1 MPKNAQQGGNARA
14 EDNAEQVL
22 PEPEPAVNNRMMD
35 FFPVFFENRLANFVL
50 NGTVIATSGYL
61 FCRFIN
67 KLCLNL
73 LLLYRQ
79 LND

>member
-1 MPKNAQQGGNARA
+1 MPRSSQQEGNDRD
-14 EDNAEQVL
+14 EDNAEQVP
-22 PEPEPAVNNRMMD
+22 PEPEPVVNNRMMD

-50 NGTVIATSGYL
+50 NGSVIVTSGYL

-67 KLCLNL
+67 KLCMNI

-79 LND
+79 LNQ